1 MRTSMSSRASRA
13 RPPPAPIGCTR
24 IERELFAHLS
34 RRLQA
39 HGFAGD
45 EAARHALLDGD
56 VVLNAAGLDAWLRR
70 AA

>member
-1 MRTSMSSRASRA
+1 MARAA
-13 RPPPAPIGCTR
+13 AAAPDRVHR
-24 IERELFAHLS
+24 IEREMFLHLS

-45 EAARHALLDGD
+45 ARAQHDLLDGD
-56 VVLNAAGLDAWLRR
+56 VALNASGLDAWLRR